1 MEKLTELK
9 ASSLKR
15 LNIDKPLSRL
25 TRVDHT
31 PYFQYLSY
39 KANKLLNIFYLPTL
53 RNTPSH
59 NREGSMSEVTNYLE
73 LCAGKWGDGGWCL
86 PPPLLPLWHHLIPW
100 GLHLPT
106 LTTSPQT
113 AAHVFCAM
121 ERGREEAM
129 QALGMGQGYWGGI
142 LGCQAAKHGL
152 RSYQSIACA
161 RTGKWTNAAKQSP
174 ETDLHIY
181 SYFIYCKIT
190 TGGKGSPFP

>member
-9 ASSLKR
+9 ASSFKR

-25 TRVDHT
+25 TRVDHM

-39 KANKLLNIFYLPTL
+39 KANKLLNIFYPPTL

-59 NREGSMSEVTNYLE
+59 NREGSIPEVTTTWSSLPEN
-73 LCAGKWGDGGWCL
+73 GVMGDGACPHSCHFGTISYHEVCTS
-86 PPPLLPLWHHLIPW
+86 PLWPQAHRQ
-100 GLHLPT
+100 LPT
-106 LTTSPQT
+106 CSVPL
-113 AAHVFCAM
+113 
-121 ERGREEAM
+121 RGAGRRPCKLWAW
-129 QALGMGQGYWGGI
+129 ARGIWGGI
-142 LGCQAAKHGL
+142 FGSQVAKHGL
-152 RSYQSIACA
+152 RSYQSVVCA

-181 SYFIYCKIT
+181 SYFICCKIT